1 MTFGVSVRMSLE
13 IEENEGQSDPEKGTV
28 KANVL
33 HRFVAKFVDFLIV
46 AASSEIIPPV
56 GFLVGLTYLLIA
68 DGLLQGQSIGKRIV
82 GLTTMKVSLIKV
94 ASFRDSALR
103 NAPLAAGMVLGLIP
117 YLGWIFLG
125 VIIGLEALLIIG
137 NDQGLRIGDEIAQTQ
152 VTDRVTIPQ
161 TMA

>member
-1 MTFGVSVRMSLE
+1 MSLV
-13 IEENEGQSDPEKGTV
+13 IEDNEGQSNPEKGIV

-33 HRFVAKFVDFLIV
+33 HRFVAKFVDFLII
-46 AASSEIIPPV
+46 AASSEMIPPV
-56 GFLVGLTYLLIA
+56 GFLVGIAYLLIA
-68 DGLLQGQSIGKRIV
+68 DGLLQGQSIGKRVV
-82 GLTTMKVSLIKV
+82 GLTTMKASLIEI

-103 NAPLAAGMVLGLIP
+103 NAPLAAAWVLGLIP

-137 NDQGLRIGDEIAQTQ
+137 NDHGLRIGDEIAQTR
-152 VTDRVTIPQ
+152 VIDHVTIPQ

>member
-1 MTFGVSVRMSLE
+1 MSLV
-13 IEENEGQSDPEKGTV
+13 IEENEGQSNPEKGIV

-33 HRFVAKFVDFLIV
+33 HRFVAKFVDFLII

-56 GFLVGLTYLLIA
+56 GFLVGIAYLLMA
-68 DGLLQGQSIGKRIV
+68 DALLQGQSIGKRVV
-82 GLTTMKVSLIKV
+82 GLTTMKSSLV
-94 ASFRDSALR
+94 ELASFRDSALR
-103 NAPLAAGMVLGLIP
+103 NAPLAAALVLGLIP

-137 NDQGLRIGDEIAQTQ
+137 NDHGLRIGDEIAQTR
-152 VTDRVTIPQ
+152 VIDHVTIPQ